1 MSAPGPQ
8 ALVDQ
13 QIVDSLDMTPRR
25 LSKFSLYWYL
35 KSIPE
40 MTMGTILTLV
50 PLAIGAI
57 LSLVLAIDWG
67 IHRAFT
73 SAQIETAL
81 NYDLDSI
88 DDAKLQEWIDSPGL
102 DEWLEGLS
110 VWVFVVPVLT
120 VLTLIVGWFVI
131 RTLQWRRIRFGI
143 EDGVIWMSG
152 GLFTSW
158 TRRLPI
164 VHVQSVEFRST
175 LLQRLLTLRG
185 VAISSAAPEGKNASI
200 ELLAIRRGVAAE
212 MATTLQT
219 AFGATI
225 ATPESNEDNSVPI
238 ASVGWKQL
246 IVAAANSFEVRL
258 SVFSLYFIYQVFG
271 QGPIKQYRDRMIH
284 GVTKYAEEHHDL
296 AQATLLVAGALL
308 FFWFFSILTYIATF
322 ARFRLRRNGKLAL
335 IEHGLLT
342 RRWRTVLLPHVQALT
357 FVESP
362 AQQLVDDG
370 SLRMTLPGT
379 SRNLLERT
387 MLLPAVD
394 RSVTI
399 DVLNRLFAELNPHT
413 GEALRSLRQS
423 LNRLPPSARRSY
435 VLRWVWR
442 LIPISLVLIA
452 VLYFVPLEIHPLLG
466 LLPIVIFGPIGAVL
480 GNIRFKDAGWKVD
493 DAGRLITRERALS
506 RTTRVTR
513 RERLV
518 WTRISMLRIVSG
530 RNVTF
535 VSSVAGAGSRPGIMA
550 RVIGT
555 GLVARNDSRLR
566 VRGILREDAL
576 ELVEQLAKRPG
587 ETSPST

>member
-1 MSAPGPQ
+1 
-8 ALVDQ
+8 
-13 QIVDSLDMTPRR
+13 
-25 LSKFSLYWYL
+25 
-35 KSIPE
+35 
-40 MTMGTILTLV
+40 
-50 PLAIGAI
+50 
-57 LSLVLAIDWG
+57 
-67 IHRAFT
+67 
-73 SAQIETAL
+73 
-81 NYDLDSI
+81 
-88 DDAKLQEWIDSPGL
+88 
-102 DEWLEGLS
+102 
-110 VWVFVVPVLT
+110 
-120 VLTLIVGWFVI
+120 
-131 RTLQWRRIRFGI
+131 
-143 EDGVIWMSG
+143 
-152 GLFTSW
+152 
-158 TRRLPI
+158 

-212 MATTLQT
+212 MATTLQI

-576 ELVEQLAKRPG
+576 ELVEQLAKRSG
-587 ETSPST
+587 ENSPST